1 MWYTHN
7 LLYMS
12 LKKFEDLLNK
22 HIPEIDTKIIMGK
35 DRKLLQLMWKDD
47 MPTYINKIT
56 KTKNIYY
63 RNDEEGRYPI
73 EVESEKLDNRC
84 IDDGQKI
91 VYYRIAAYD

>member
-1 MWYTHN
+1 
-7 LLYMS
+7 MS

-22 HIPEIDTKIIMGK
+22 QIPEIDTKIILDK
-35 DRKLLQLMWKDD
+35 DRKLLQIMWEDD

-73 EVESEKLDNRC
+73 EVEPKKLDN
-84 IDDGQKI
+84 ISVDDGQKI